1 MPVPSSRG
9 RALCWAGGMQGVAAP
24 PASPGVGWEA
34 VLDPGLHPKACGH
47 GAEGGDYFPLCSALL
62 RPYPGFKAGVCQGR
76 WEHSWK
82 GKVPLPSKA
91 L

>member
-34 VLDPGLHPKACGH
+34 APDPGLHPKACGH

-62 RPYPGFKAGVCQGR
+62 RPCPGFKGR
-76 WEHSWK
+76 GLPREVGTFLEGK
-82 GKVPLPSKA
+82 GDPS